1 MKFFNGDLCKGVF
14 CMVNHVID
22 SAKVVLC
29 FYDVINVNR
38 IFSNTDSRRLKNHAR
53 LIKGEFASLN
63 VIRIVGKFNL
73 NLMVNAAFNF

>member
-1 MKFFNGDLCKGVF
+1 
-14 CMVNHVID
+14 MVNHVID

-38 IFSNTDSRRLKNHAR
+38 IFFNTDSRRLKNHAR

-63 VIRIVGKFNL
+63 VIRIVGKLNL
-73 NLMVNAAFNF
+73 NLMVNAALYF